1 VRFRT
6 DLAGR
11 LAESNQYGRR
21 ESDCVPAISLRDQ
34 EQVMS
39 INNDQLKGRIKE
51 AGGKIKETAG
61 KLMGNQAL
69 EAKGKVQKTFGAVQ
83 AKFGDV
89 KQRIKGSTKRA

>member
-1 VRFRT
+1 M
-6 DLAGR
+6 AG
-11 LAESNQYGRR
+11 GK
-21 ESDCVPAISLRDQ
+21 AIACPSFIGMRDQ

-51 AGGKIKETAG
+51 AGGKIKESAG

-89 KQRIKGSTKRA
+89 KQRIKGSAKRA